1 MTRVRRTDAQVQGAR
16 EATRIAATLG
26 SELKRTRVRRR
37 LTQESL
43 GERVGLSQGRIS
55 ELERGEGAS
64 APLDT
69 WIALALALDRP
80 LGVSFSRD
88 TEPDEPRDAG
98 HLRAQ
103 ELVLALAR
111 RSGRRAEFELP
122 IHPADPARVI
132 DVVIRDD
139 VARAVVVVEIWNR
152 LDDLGAAVRSMSRK
166 VAEAEGLAVLAAGDG
181 PAFRVA
187 SCWLFVDTLAN
198 RRLVARYPEI
208 FAARFGGSSVGWVRC
223 LVDGSA
229 PPSAPGIAWI
239 DTRAG
244 RIRPVRH
251 RRSGGRHA
259 GDD

>member
-1 MTRVRRTDAQVQGAR
+1 M
-16 EATRIAATLG
+16 
-26 SELKRTRVRRR
+26 RRR

-43 GERVGLSQGRIS
+43 GERAGLSQGRIS
-55 ELERGEGAS
+55 ELERGDGAS

-69 WIALALALDRP
+69 WVALGQALDRP
-80 LGVSFSRD
+80 IAVAFSRE
-88 TEPDEPRDAG
+88 TEPDEPHDAV

-103 ELVLALAR
+103 ELVLPLAR
-111 RSGRRAEFELP
+111 RNGRKADFELP
-122 IHPADPARVI
+122 TRPASPGLAI

-139 VARAVVVVEIWNR
+139 TARTIVVVEIWNR

-187 SCWLFVDTLAN
+187 SCWLFVDTAAN
-198 RRLVARYPEI
+198 RRLLARYPEI

-229 PPSAPGIAWI
+229 PPSAPAPTDEGQA
-239 DTRAG
+239 
-244 RIRPVRH
+244 PVPSDPWQPRLLRLTGAH
-251 RRSGGRHA
+251 
-259 GDD
+259 